1 LRGRAGWGVKAINA
15 FAIIMKKTN
24 DLFRS
29 YELLVDK
36 AEAAFQGMQKDHSSC
51 IKCEPHCSDCCHAIF
66 GLFLI
71 EAGYL
76 KEHLDELTNEEK
88 RAALLRCEEAEKSLE
103 RLQKMLQAH
112 EGDPQMQAYI
122 MSRERIPCPLLN
134 ENQDCI
140 LYPYRPI
147 TCRVYGIPTKVQG
160 KARVCWKAEF
170 KKDERYPVFDLDGAY
185 RDLYFLSTELLKSA
199 GKDDPERASLLI
211 SVSKAITTSLE
222 DLTGC

>member
-1 LRGRAGWGVKAINA
+1 
-15 FAIIMKKTN
+15 MKKAN

-170 KKDERYPVFDLDGAY
+170 KKDERYPVFDLDGVY

-199 GKDDPERASLLI
+199 GKDDPEKASLLI

>member
-1 LRGRAGWGVKAINA
+1 
-15 FAIIMKKTN
+15 MKKAN

-170 KKDERYPVFDLDGAY
+170 KKDERYPVFDLDGVY
-185 RDLYFLSTELLKSA
+185 RDLYFLSIELLKSA
-199 GKDDPERASLLI
+199 GKDDPEKASLLI

-222 DLTGC
+222 DLLRQTLAQPSKA

>member
-1 LRGRAGWGVKAINA
+1 
-15 FAIIMKKTN
+15 MKKTN

-36 AEAAFQGMQKDHSSC
+36 VEAAFQEMQKEHGSC
-51 IKCEPHCSDCCHAIF
+51 IKCEPHCSDCCHAVF

-76 KEHLDELTNEEK
+76 KEHFDKLGAEEK
-88 RAALLRCEEAEKSLE
+88 KAALVRCEQAEKSLE
-103 RLQKMLQAH
+103 RLQNMLREH

-134 ENQDCI
+134 ENQECV
-140 LYPYRPI
+140 LYLHRPI

-160 KARVCWKAEF
+160 KARVCWKAGF
-170 KKDERYPVFDLDGAY
+170 RKDERYPVFDLDGVY
-185 RDLYFLSTELLKSA
+185 RELYFLSTELLKAA
-199 GKDDPERASLLI
+199 GEDTEKASLLI
-211 SVSKAITTSLE
+211 SVSKAITTPLQ
-222 DLTGC
+222 DLLRQKPTG

>member
-1 LRGRAGWGVKAINA
+1 
-15 FAIIMKKTN
+15 MKKTK

-29 YELLVDK
+29 YELLADK
-36 AEAAFQGMQKDHSSC
+36 AEAAFQEMQKEHASC
-51 IKCEPHCSDCCHAIF
+51 MRCEPHCSDCCHAVF

-76 KEHLDELTNEEK
+76 KEHFDKLSDEEK
-88 RAALLRCEEAEKSLE
+88 RAAHLRCEQAEKSLV
-103 RLQKMLQAH
+103 RLQNMLQEH

-134 ENQDCI
+134 ENQECI
-140 LYPYRPI
+140 LYVHRPI

-170 KKDERYPVFDLDGAY
+170 KKDERYPVFDLDGVY

-199 GKDDPERASLLI
+199 GEDTEKAPLLI
-211 SVSKAITTSLE
+211 SVSKAITTPLK
-222 DLTGC
+222 DLLRQKFEG

>member
-1 LRGRAGWGVKAINA
+1 
-15 FAIIMKKTN
+15 MKKAN

-170 KKDERYPVFDLDGAY
+170 KKDERYPVFDLDGVY

-199 GKDDPERASLLI
+199 GKDDPEKASLLI

-222 DLTGC
+222 DLLRQKLAGPSKA

>member
-1 LRGRAGWGVKAINA
+1 
-15 FAIIMKKTN
+15 MKKTN
-24 DLFRS
+24 DLFQT
-29 YELLVDK
+29 YELLADK
-36 AEAAFQGMQKDHSSC
+36 AEAAFQEMQKEYGSC
-51 IKCEPHCSDCCHAIF
+51 IKCEPHCSDCCHAVF

-76 KEHLDELTNEEK
+76 KEQFDKLTDEEK
-88 RAALLRCEEAEKSLE
+88 RAALLRCEQAEKSLE
-103 RLQKMLQAH
+103 RLQNMLQAH
-112 EGDPQMQAYI
+112 EGDPQMQDYI

-140 LYPYRPI
+140 LYPHRPI

-170 KKDERYPVFDLDGAY
+170 NKDERYPVFDLDGVY

-199 GKDDPERASLLI
+199 GQDDPEKASLLI

>member
-1 LRGRAGWGVKAINA
+1 
-15 FAIIMKKTN
+15 MKKAN

-140 LYPYRPI
+140 LYSYRPI

-170 KKDERYPVFDLDGAY
+170 KKDERYPVFDLDGVY

-199 GKDDPERASLLI
+199 GKDDLERASLLI

>member
-170 KKDERYPVFDLDGAY
+170 KKDERYPVFDLDGVY
-185 RDLYFLSTELLKSA
+185 RDLYLLSTELLKSA
-199 GKDDPERASLLI
+199 GKDDPEKASLLI

>member
-1 LRGRAGWGVKAINA
+1 
-15 FAIIMKKTN
+15 MKKAN

-29 YELLVDK
+29 YELLVDR

-170 KKDERYPVFDLDGAY
+170 KKDERYPVFDLDGVY

-199 GKDDPERASLLI
+199 GKDDLERASLLI

-222 DLTGC
+222 DLLRQKLEEPSKA

>member
-1 LRGRAGWGVKAINA
+1 
-15 FAIIMKKTN
+15 MKKTN
-24 DLFRS
+24 DLFQS
-29 YELLVDK
+29 YELVADK
-36 AEAAFQGMQKDHSSC
+36 ADAAFQEVQKAHGSC
-51 IKCEPHCSDCCHAIF
+51 VKCEPHCSDCCHAVF

-76 KEHLDELTNEEK
+76 KEQFDKLNDEEK
-88 RAALLRCEEAEKSLE
+88 RAALSRCELAEKSLE
-103 RLQKMLQAH
+103 RLQNMLREH

-134 ENQDCI
+134 EGQECI
-140 LYPYRPI
+140 LYLSRPI

-185 RDLYFLSTELLKSA
+185 RELYFLSTELLKGA
-199 GKDDPERASLLI
+199 GEDNPEKASFLI
-211 SVSKAITTSLE
+211 SVSKAVTTPVK
-222 DLTGC
+222 DLLRQKLVAPSKA

>member
-1 LRGRAGWGVKAINA
+1 
-15 FAIIMKKTN
+15 MKKAN

-36 AEAAFQGMQKDHSSC
+36 AAAAFQGMQKDHSSC

-170 KKDERYPVFDLDGAY
+170 KKDERYPVFDLDGVY
-185 RDLYFLSTELLKSA
+185 RDLYLLSTELLKSA
-199 GKDDPERASLLI
+199 GKDDSEKASLLF

-222 DLTGC
+222 DLLRQKLEG

>member
-1 LRGRAGWGVKAINA
+1 
-15 FAIIMKKTN
+15 MKKAN
-24 DLFRS
+24 DLSRS
-29 YELLVDK
+29 YELLVDR
-36 AEAAFQGMQKDHSSC
+36 AEAAFREMQKEHGSC
-51 IKCEPHCSDCCHAIF
+51 IKCEPQCSDCCHAVF

-76 KEHLDELTNEEK
+76 KEHFDRLADEEK

-103 RLQKMLQAH
+103 RLQNMLRAH
-112 EGDPQMQAYI
+112 EGDPQMQAYVI
-122 MSRERIPCPLLN
+122 SRERIPCPLLN

-140 LYPYRPI
+140 LYPHRPI

-170 KKDERYPVFDLDGAY
+170 KEGERYPVFDLDGVY
-185 RDLYFLSTELLKSA
+185 RDLFFLSTELLKSV
-199 GKDDPERASLLI
+199 GKDDPEKASLLI

-222 DLTGC
+222 DLLRQNLAEPSKA

>member
-1 LRGRAGWGVKAINA
+1 
-15 FAIIMKKTN
+15 MKKAN

-170 KKDERYPVFDLDGAY
+170 KKDERYSVFDLDGVY
-185 RDLYFLSTELLKSA
+185 RDLYLLSTELLKSA
-199 GKDDPERASLLI
+199 GKDDPEKASLLF

-222 DLTGC
+222 DLLRQKLAGPSKA

>member
-1 LRGRAGWGVKAINA
+1 
-15 FAIIMKKTN
+15 MKKAN

-29 YELLVDK
+29 YELLVDR

-170 KKDERYPVFDLDGAY
+170 KKDERYPVFDLDGVY

-199 GKDDPERASLLI
+199 GKDDLERASLLI

-222 DLTGC
+222 DLLRQKLEGLSKA